1 MSAASPLDQARQ
13 LRDQGRYQQAYTCL
27 QQLRWPQTDLEP
39 YLLKGVLE
47 RQLGLI
53 NEAHS
58 SLALALGH
66 PGHQGLACYE
76 LGELM
81 RSQGQFDAAASWF
94 LAALRQAPQHSW
106 IHHSLQFTRFG
117 PALLPLVAA
126 EYERHCQ
133 AYPGDAM
140 ALHLLADVQLR
151 LERQSEAIRS
161 ARLAARLLPSPAQAA
176 WLAAPEAEPSPPDF
190 VIIGVPKGGTTSLL
204 HWLGHHPQICS
215 HPRKELHFFNG
226 AWEQGTS
233 WYAAQFPM
241 FAAGSGILRGEATP
255 NYGAPGQRRASGAAD
270 PAVARSIAARHL
282 LDRAPAALR
291 GITRQHRSPLN
302 GRAGAAG
309 SLPRCDQWPCGTTAR
324 PPGPAR
330 QLLRRTSGTLAARGQ
345 STPPTAQRRAVRASS
360 PDSAALRQLPRHRR
374 SLARG
379 TTPSPKREP
388 PARRTTE
395 RLGPGAPQG
404 LSRGAQPT
412 PAASVWA
419 LTQAG
424 MTTSGLADIIQR
436 KK

>member
-13 LRDQGRYQQAYTCL
+13 LRDQGRSQEAYTCL

-94 LAALRQAPQHSW
+94 LAALRQAPQHPW

-133 AYPGDAM
+133 ACPGDAM

-233 WYAAQFPM
+233 WYAAQFPV

-255 NYGAPGQRRASGAAD
+255 NYFHHPQVPARLASAAPQARLILLLRDPLQRAISWIEHLRRYEGLQGSTEVLLMAELEQLEAC
-270 PAVARSIAARHL
+270 PAVISGLAA
-282 LDRAPAALR
+282 P
-291 GITRQHRSPLN
+291 
-302 GRAGAAG
+302 
-309 SLPRCDQWPCGTTAR
+309 
-324 PPGPAR
+324 PPGPQALLGSCYDAPLAR
-330 QLLRRTSGTLAARGQ
+330 WQHAGNPLLLLRSEELFEHPAQTLQRCASFLGIAEAWPEAPLHPQNVNPQRAAPL
-345 STPPTAQRRAVRASS
+345 SASAQARLRAF
-360 PDSAALRQLPRHRR
+360 
-374 SLARG
+374 LA
-379 TTPSPKREP
+379 EHNQH
-388 PARRTTE
+388 
-395 RLGPGAPQG
+395 LQ
-404 LSRGAQPT
+404 
-412 PAASVWA
+412 
-419 LTQAG
+419 QACG
-424 MTTSGLADIIQR
+424 H
-436 KK
+436 